1 MILINFLFPN
11 RNRFLIGKGGELP
24 TNLNNYESV
33 NTIKFI
39 GLQHSF
45 LTDVIDQINNCYS
58 LQVRKRSM
66 NFQNSILGFQQQ
78 FCFVCFQIVVNTA
91 GSFIFS
97 VLSLYTYFQYFIQ
110 KDEYFWVLSWKHVQ
124 WQILFL
130 TTTLMAIHKASLVS
144 EEVSSLIIIF
154 FYFTKMSKSEFINFH
169 RRKKLVTF
177 RTTL

>member
-1 MILINFLFPN
+1 MNQFIHFLLSLSIMAPIFLWFVLEIFLCFRILSYWQVSMRDLLCWIHFWGRYFKKMFMILINFLFPN

-66 NFQNSILGFQQQ
+66 NFQNSILGF
-78 FCFVCFQIVVNTA
+78 
-91 GSFIFS
+91 
-97 VLSLYTYFQYFIQ
+97 
-110 KDEYFWVLSWKHVQ
+110 
-124 WQILFL
+124 
-130 TTTLMAIHKASLVS
+130 
-144 EEVSSLIIIF
+144 
-154 FYFTKMSKSEFINFH
+154 
-169 RRKKLVTF
+169 
-177 RTTL
+177 